1 MLRISALFPNR
12 LEVTAT
18 TDVTKVVIA
27 EPEAVGANYRN
38 KSL

>member
-1 MLRISALFPNR
+1 MLRISALFPNG

-27 EPEAVGANYRN
+27 KPEDGGANHRN